1 MGQYPFNT
9 KRPLPLA
16 TRYKLI
22 YMPKQSQRILVSPLY
37 NFPLHRETG
46 NLNQMQ
52 TSAINCVCEFRFSSQ
67 NIFVLINENA
77 AKTVSYL
84 FLATTIMDKSPWDSQ
99 NVTSILGVSQVLLQK
114 AELSFYKSMSPPN
127 TIGTLRSDDG
137 DGNGN
142 ATKAIGLFS
151 KTTVLHVHHA
161 FLYISLPSLH
171 DDDVK
176 MPNFTMYRG
185 SIQAT
190 TRFPLSF

>member
-37 NFPLHRETG
+37 NFPLHREAG
-46 NLNQMQ
+46 NLNQAQ

-99 NVTSILGVSQVLLQK
+99 NVTSILCVSQVLSQK
-114 AELSFYKSMSPPN
+114 AVLSFYKSMSPPPSPPN
-127 TIGTLRSDDG
+127 TMLKDQRNCALTVSTLSGGRGQGRTVLVARGYNFACVKRRS
-137 DGNGN
+137 NC
-142 ATKAIGLFS
+142 
-151 KTTVLHVHHA
+151 TTVPRL
-161 FLYISLPSLH
+161 
-171 DDDVK
+171 
-176 MPNFTMYRG
+176 
-185 SIQAT
+185 
-190 TRFPLSF
+190 LSMIVGAS